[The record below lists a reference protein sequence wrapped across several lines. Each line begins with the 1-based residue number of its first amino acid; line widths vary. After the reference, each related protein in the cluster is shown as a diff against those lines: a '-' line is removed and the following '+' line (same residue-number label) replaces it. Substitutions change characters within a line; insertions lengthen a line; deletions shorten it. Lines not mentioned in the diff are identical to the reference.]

1 MGLSHGADMLCEYIE
16 KYTFIPKTTLQ
27 HCVTFSV
34 CLQRPCHCQCNM
46 NQRQDSWPFVSCS
59 YQCFHMFFSL
69 SLSLYNKW
77 SVLPFSV
84 LSRFRR
90 YCLIFDSLYLDLSDR
105 FLLCGHWLVL
115 FVGEHPF
122 QGSAGRAVAALLWE
136 AQEDGPDEGTAAGE
150 RGPHVQ
156 RHQGK
161 VQKLRI
167 DTGRD
172 YSILKSF

>member
-1 MGLSHGADMLCEYIE
+1 MERICCVNILKNIHSFQKPLYSIVSH
-16 KYTFIPKTTLQ
+16 FQ
-27 HCVTFSV
+27 
-34 CLQRPCHCQCNM
+34 
-46 NQRQDSWPFVSCS
+46 FVSRDPATVSATWTKDRTADRLYPVRTSVFICS
-59 YQCFHMFFSL
+59 FL

-105 FLLCGHWLVL
+105 FLLCGYWLVL

-136 AQEDGPDEGTAAGE
+136 AQEDGPDERTAAGE